1 MQGLIQL
8 PRRNNNHCS
17 FLLFSIVLY
26 LSLLFCLIFT
36 EVNGLVSKSAGVIT
50 SKMLPSFSQHSAVFF
65 QTAPRKIIT
74 PANPWTRAKIS
85 SRSSTLSK
93 SKKYQ
98 QRRVSMKDQQ
108 EKPVRNKLLVVGLGN
123 PGEEYTYTR
132 HNAGF
137 LAADE
142 LAKRLGIDMSPKS
155 AFLGSYGSGSY
166 AGKSVGILKPKTYM
180 NRSGESIRK
189 VMDYFKITPSEV
201 LVLVDEVALDFGS
214 LRLRA
219 KGSAGGHNGLKSCQS
234 HLKTQE
240 YPRLRIGVGAP
251 KVDLVKHVLGEF
263 SKAERAELD
272 SFISSAAEVAEHWIE
287 EDSIQ
292 KVMNLA
298 NASKK
303 QTA

>member
-1 MQGLIQL
+1 
-8 PRRNNNHCS
+8 
-17 FLLFSIVLY
+17 
-26 LSLLFCLIFT
+26 
-36 EVNGLVSKSAGVIT
+36 
-50 SKMLPSFSQHSAVFF
+50 
-65 QTAPRKIIT
+65 
-74 PANPWTRAKIS
+74 
-85 SRSSTLSK
+85 
-93 SKKYQ
+93 
-98 QRRVSMKDQQ
+98 MKDQQ